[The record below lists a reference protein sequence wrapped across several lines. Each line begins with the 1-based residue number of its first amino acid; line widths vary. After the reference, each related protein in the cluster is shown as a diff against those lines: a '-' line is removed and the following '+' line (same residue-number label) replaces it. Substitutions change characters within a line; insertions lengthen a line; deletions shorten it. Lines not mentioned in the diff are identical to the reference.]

1 MSPPIKIIDLFAG
14 PGGLGEGFS
23 SFTDGRGRRPF
34 HVVASAEMD
43 RAAHAT
49 LSLRALTRQVRWD
62 GDTKDVVRVA
72 KLTGNLAESG
82 SLAVA
87 DSAREFGLGKA
98 WDAVAREALNIE
110 LGTPAGDRLLS
121 DTLDAAQLDDDRLV
135 LIGGPPCQAYSLAGR
150 VRNRGKKGYKPE
162 TDERHFLYR
171 QYLRILS
178 ERRPAVFVM
187 ENVKGILSSRV
198 NGTSI
203 FPRILEDL
211 MQPGRALG
219 GRATTAIRYRLFALS
234 PSSGG
239 QLDLL
244 AGTTTDPSR
253 YIVRAEDFGVP
264 QARHRVI
271 LAGIRED
278 LALPRNAIT
287 TLPTA
292 KERRSAED
300 ALADLPQLRSGLNED
315 SDSAKA
321 WSEVLDRKRRDLS
334 RRLRDS
340 DRELSAYL
348 WFLKMAEDLPRAASQ
363 YRPGAARA
371 FTKSWYRATNHE
383 GIVYNH
389 QTRTHM
395 SADLER
401 YLYCS
406 AFAAVYGHSP
416 TSDRFP
422 AFLAPDHANWAT
434 GHFADRFRVQL
445 RDRPSSTVT
454 SHISKDGHHFIH
466 WDPAQC
472 RSMTVREAARLQ
484 TFPDDY
490 FFAGPRTAQFHQVGN
505 AVPPYL
511 ASQIAKQ
518 VYSLIRG

>member
-1 MSPPIKIIDLFAG
+1 MSPRINVIDLFAG

-23 SFTDGRGRRPF
+23 GFVDGRGRRPF
-34 HVVASAEMD
+34 HVVVSAEMD

-49 LSLRALTRQVRWD
+49 LSLRALTRHARWEGGKREID
-62 GDTKDVVRVA
+62 RVA
-72 KLTGNLAESG
+72 ELTGRLAESG

-87 DSAREFGLGKA
+87 TGAAELGLEKA
-98 WDAVAREALNIE
+98 WDLVSREALNIE
-110 LGTPAGDRLLS
+110 LGTNSGDTMLTA
-121 DTLDAAQLDDDRLV
+121 TLDAACLDDDRLV

-162 TDERHFLYR
+162 ADERHFLYR
-171 QYLRILS
+171 EYLKILS

-187 ENVKGILSSRV
+187 ENVKGILSSKV
-198 NGTSI
+198 GGSSI

-219 GRATTAIRYRLFALS
+219 GGGTSLRYCLCALS
-234 PSSGG
+234 PSSGT
-239 QLDLL
+239 QMDLL
-244 AGTTTDPSR
+244 AGTTTDAER

-271 LAGIRED
+271 LVGVRED
-278 LALPRNAIT
+278 LALPQNAIPALQMT
-287 TLPTA
+287 
-292 KERRSAED
+292 KERRHAED
-300 ALADLPQLRSGLNED
+300 ALADLSHLRSGLNEGT
-315 SDSAKA
+315 DSAKA
-321 WSEVLDRKRRDLS
+321 WLEVVDRTRRDLS
-334 RRLRDS
+334 RKLRDS
-340 DRELSAYL
+340 DRELSSYL
-348 WFLKMAEDLPRAASQ
+348 RFLKMAEDLPRSASR
-363 YRPGAARA
+363 YCPGAARA
-371 FTKSWYRATNHE
+371 FATSWYRAANSE
-383 GIVYNH
+383 GVVYNH
-389 QTRTHM
+389 ETRTHM
-395 SADLER
+395 STDLER
-401 YLYCS
+401 YLFCA
-406 AFAAVYGHSP
+406 AFAAVHGHSP

-422 AFLAPDHANWAT
+422 AFLAPDHANWAS

-466 WDPAQC
+466 WDPSQC

-511 ASQIAKQ
+511 AHQIATA
-518 VYSLIRG
+518 VAAWLE

>member
-1 MSPPIKIIDLFAG
+1 MSPRINVIDLFAG

-23 SFTDGRGRRPF
+23 SFADGRGRRPF
-34 HVVASAEMD
+34 HVVVSAEMD

-49 LSLRALTRQVRWD
+49 LSLRALTRHARWEGGKREID
-62 GDTKDVVRVA
+62 RVA
-72 KLTGNLAESG
+72 DLTRHLAESG
-82 SLAVA
+82 SLAVGA
-87 DSAREFGLGKA
+87 GAAELGLEKA
-98 WDAVAREALNIE
+98 WDAVSREALNIE
-110 LGTPAGDRLLS
+110 LGTPAGDTELAEA
-121 DTLDAAQLDDDRLV
+121 LDAERLDEDRLV

-150 VRNRGKKGYKPE
+150 VRNRGKKGYRPE
-162 TDERHFLYR
+162 ADERHFLYR
-171 QYLRILS
+171 QYLKILS

-187 ENVKGILSSRV
+187 ENVKGILSSKV
-198 NGTSI
+198 NGSGI
-203 FPRILEDL
+203 FPRILEDV

-219 GRATTAIRYRLFALS
+219 GRATSLRYCLCALS
-234 PSSGG
+234 PSSGA

-244 AGTTTDPSR
+244 AGTTTDPER

-271 LAGIRED
+271 LVGVRED
-278 LALPRNAIT
+278 LALPGNAIAV
-287 TLPTA
+287 LPAA
-292 KERRSAED
+292 KERRSTED
-300 ALADLPQLRSGLNED
+300 ALADLPYLRSGLNERA
-315 SDSAKA
+315 DSAEA
-321 WSEVLDRKRRDLS
+321 WFKVVERAR
-334 RRLRDS
+334 RRLRWKLRGA
-340 DRELSAYL
+340 DRRVSTYL
-348 WFLKMAEDLPRAASQ
+348 KRLEIHADLPRSAAR
-363 YRPGAARA
+363 YRPGGARA
-371 FTKSWYRATNHE
+371 FTGTWYRANNPD

-389 QTRTHM
+389 ETRTHM

-422 AFLAPDHANWAT
+422 AFLAPDHANWTT

-445 RDRPSSTVT
+445 PDRPSSTVT

-511 ASQIAKQ
+511 AREIAK
-518 VYSLIRG
+518 VVAGCVA

>member
-1 MSPPIKIIDLFAG
+1 MSPRINVIDLFAG

-23 SFTDGRGRRPF
+23 SFADGRGRRPF
-34 HVVASAEMD
+34 HVVVSAEMD

-49 LSLRALTRQVRWD
+49 LSLRALTRHARWEGGKREID
-62 GDTKDVVRVA
+62 RVA
-72 KLTGNLAESG
+72 DLTRRLAESG
-82 SLAVA
+82 SLAVGA
-87 DSAREFGLGKA
+87 GAAELGLDQA
-98 WDAVAREALNIE
+98 WDVVSREALNIE
-110 LGTPAGDRLLS
+110 LGTPAGDAALAEA
-121 DTLDAAQLDDDRLV
+121 LDAEHLNEDCLV

-162 TDERHFLYR
+162 ADERHFLYR
-171 QYLRILS
+171 QYLKILS

-187 ENVKGILSSRV
+187 ENVKGILSSKV
-198 NGTSI
+198 GGSSI
-203 FPRILEDL
+203 FPRILDDL

-219 GRATTAIRYRLFALS
+219 GGLTSLRYCLCALS
-234 PSSGG
+234 PSRGT

-244 AGTTTDPSR
+244 AGTTTDPER

-271 LAGIRED
+271 LVGVRED
-278 LALPRNAIT
+278 LVLPRNAIAA
-287 TLPTA
+287 LPTA
-292 KERRSAED
+292 KERRSTED
-300 ALADLPQLRSGLNED
+300 ALADLPHLRSGLNEGA
-315 SDSAKA
+315 DSAKV
-321 WSEVLDRKRRDLS
+321 WFDVVDRTRRDLS
-334 RRLRDS
+334 RKLRDS
-340 DRELSAYL
+340 DRELSSYL
-348 WFLKMAEDLPRAASQ
+348 RFLTMVEDLPRSASR
-363 YRPGAARA
+363 YRPGAARS
-371 FTKSWYRATNHE
+371 FTTSWYRAANPDGVVHNHE
-383 GIVYNH
+383 
-389 QTRTHM
+389 TRTHM

-406 AFAAVYGHSP
+406 AFATVYGHSP
-416 TSDRFP
+416 TSDQFP

-445 RDRPSSTVT
+445 PDRPSSTVT

-505 AVPPYL
+505 AVPPFL
-511 ASQIAKQ
+511 AAQIAA
-518 VYSLIRG
+518 VVAGMI